1 MADRRNKMLMGQ
13 YVCTK
18 KIEERVKN
26 LERTLEPVE
35 TVLRSGLKFKDELD
49 TRLRELEEQASRS
62 DRDRRVEYHGLR
74 SEMMGQLKIQ
84 EDQIGKVGLTNE
96 ANMAHI
102 LESIS
107 GITKRIKEVRW
118 LGCLFDD

>member
-1 MADRRNKMLMGQ
+1 MGQ